1 MSLKPSTQLQLRGRL
16 TRGAAWLVGI
26 VAVGFLVLL
35 FGGAKTGAAFREWFF
50 LTPYS
55 LFHEGQVWKLATSAV
70 LYPPSDVF
78 GFLIDGLMLFMFVP
92 VLERWWGTKRF
103 VTFVIA
109 SSIVGNLAAA
119 AVGAAIGHPEV
130 LIFGLTPFIYGS
142 IVAFG
147 VLFSEQPVQLFGV
160 MPIKGRSLA
169 LGAAALM
176 ALMVLLDKQWV
187 RGAGAFAAMGLAY
200 AMTTGSFTPNLW
212 WLKWKRWRVRKKLG
226 VVDGGLGGLG
236 GKKKPDKQKW
246 VN

>member
-1 MSLKPSTQLQLRGRL
+1 MSPQPGNRLQLRGRL

-26 VAVGFLVLL
+26 VATSFVVFM
-35 FGGAKTGAAFREWFF
+35 FAGAAMQGRIADALV

-70 LYPPSDVF
+70 IYPPKDVVTF
-78 GFLIDGLMLFMFVP
+78 FIDGLMLFMFVP

-119 AVGAAIGHPEV
+119 AVGAALGYATMPIY
-130 LIFGLTPFIYGS
+130 GLTPFIYGS

-147 VLFSEQPVQLFGV
+147 VLFSDQPVQLFGV

-187 RGAGAFAAMGLAY
+187 RGGGAFAAMGLAY
-200 AMTTGSFTPNLW
+200 VMTTGSFTPNLW
-212 WLKWKRWRVRKKLG
+212 WLQWKRWRVRRKLG
-226 VVDGGLGGLG
+226 VVDGG
-236 GKKKPDKQKW
+236 KKKADKQKW